1 MRRGFWG
8 DSIPFRII
16 SFLKLSLLHITHHRP
31 LVDASLTR
39 TNVTLVARLD
49 PSSSDGM
56 FASTSTKQGSHHGQ
70 DEKLLSH
77 EEGNKLHFEF
87 VLATKVQNTK
97 HAKMED
103 FLEPISAYGNL
114 SYALKEMPVAGGET
128 EKVDTREV
136 SCKIMLPKFLSINVS
151 PSALDTATKLNEIVN
166 QSSLDVYESL
176 SMDLQ
181 IEGVRDLWNF
191 LDKVRLLLPNFF
203 AFLLLDL
210 RSYVFSF

>member
-1 MRRGFWG
+1 MTM
-8 DSIPFRII
+8 I
-16 SFLKLSLLHITHHRP
+16 
-31 LVDASLTR
+31 
-39 TNVTLVARLD
+39 ARLD

-56 FASTSTKQGSHHGQ
+56 FASTSTEQGSHHGQ
-70 DEKLLSH
+70 DGKLLSH

-87 VLATKVQNTK
+87 VVATKIQNTK

-103 FLEPISAYGNL
+103 FLEPFSAYGNL
-114 SYALKEMPVAGGET
+114 SYALKEMPAAGGET
-128 EKVDTREV
+128 EKVDSREL

-166 QSSLDVYESL
+166 QSSLDAYESL

-191 LDKVRLLLPNFF
+191 LDKVGLLISQFICSSSLG
-203 AFLLLDL
+203 
-210 RSYVFSF
+210 

>member
-1 MRRGFWG
+1 ME
-8 DSIPFRII
+8 DSISFRII
-16 SFLKLSLLHITHHRP
+16 SFLKLSLLCITYHRP
-31 LVDASLTR
+31 LVDVSLSR

-49 PSSSDGM
+49 PLSSDGM
-56 FASTSTKQGSHHGQ
+56 FASTSAEQGSHHGQ

-77 EEGNKLHFEF
+77 EEGNELHFEF
-87 VLATKVQNTK
+87 VVATKVQNTK
-97 HAKMED
+97 HGKMED
-103 FLEPISAYGNL
+103 FLEPFSAYGNL
-114 SYALKEMPVAGGET
+114 SYALKEMPAAGGET
-128 EKVDTREV
+128 EKVDTREL

-151 PSALDTATKLNEIVN
+151 PSVLDTATKLNEIVT

-191 LDKVRLLLPNFF
+191 LGKVSLLLPDLF

-210 RSYVFSF
+210 AT

>member
-1 MRRGFWG
+1 M
-8 DSIPFRII
+8 
-16 SFLKLSLLHITHHRP
+16 
-31 LVDASLTR
+31 
-39 TNVTLVARLD
+39 TLIARLD

-56 FASTSTKQGSHHGQ
+56 FASTSTEQGSHHGQ
-70 DEKLLSH
+70 DEKFLSH

-87 VLATKVQNTK
+87 VVATKIQNTK

-103 FLEPISAYGNL
+103 FLEPFSAYGNL
-114 SYALKEMPVAGGET
+114 SYTLKEMPAAGGET
-128 EKVDTREV
+128 EKVDSREL

-166 QSSLDVYESL
+166 QSSLDAYESL

-191 LDKVRLLLPNFF
+191 LDKVGLLTSQFICSSSLGSL
-203 AFLLLDL
+203 ATYLAEL
-210 RSYVFSF
+210 VVSF

>member
-16 SFLKLSLLHITHHRP
+16 SFLNFSLLHIIYHRP

-210 RSYVFSF
+210 AT